1 MNNGISWTQCRAV
14 SSDGHGFCGYQ
25 EGHEG
30 PHAFVSTRVSGPI
43 SGVSG
48 SQCSAKSQD
57 GVCVCVAPEGHE
69 GPHIWLSGR
78 VQLPKSVD
86 MNALHERLAKA
97 LEDMS
102 LDDYYEP
109 FFFDALSALF
119 RAIGRMKSAHIAER
133 FKAHGCLGYD
143 EGYRKGRKDGYDDGY
158 DQGYDA
164 GCDAEE

>member
-1 MNNGISWTQCRAV
+1 MSNGI
-14 SSDGHGFCGYQ
+14 
-25 EGHEG
+25 E
-30 PHAFVSTRVSGPI
+30 
-43 SGVSG
+43 G
-48 SQCSAKSQD
+48 SQCREKT
-57 GVCVCVAPEGHE
+57 
-69 GPHIWLSGR
+69 
-78 VQLPKSVD
+78 VD
-86 MNALHERLAKA
+86 INGLHDKLATALA
-97 LEDMS
+97 DMH

-119 RAIGRMKSAHIAER
+119 RAIGRMKAAHIAER